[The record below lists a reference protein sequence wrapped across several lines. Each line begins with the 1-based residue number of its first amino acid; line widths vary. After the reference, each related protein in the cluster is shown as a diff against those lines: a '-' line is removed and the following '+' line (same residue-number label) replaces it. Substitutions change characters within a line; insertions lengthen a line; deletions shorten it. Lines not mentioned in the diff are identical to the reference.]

1 MKNRNIFRLTLYL
14 LLLIGLFLPFITQAE
29 EEIQES
35 QYLSKAVLCK
45 DVEEKEPV
53 FETTSFRV
61 WDEKAVS
68 WIRFTYQSQEPFM
81 ITWEWVDPEGKIYHV
96 GEIQMEA
103 GDYKNYRTW
112 YWINIQDHYA
122 ANLLGDWKIRI
133 SVDNILLAVKDF
145 SIEL

>member
-14 LLLIGLFLPFITQAE
+14 LLLIGLFLPFIAQAE
-29 EEIQES
+29 EVIQES

-61 WDEKAVS
+61 WDEKVVS
-68 WIRFTYQSQEPFM
+68 WLRFTYDLPEPFKV
-81 ITWEWVDPEGKIYHV
+81 TWEWVDPEGKIYHV
-96 GEIQMEA
+96 GELEMEP
-103 GDYKNYRTW
+103 GDYQNYRTW

-122 ANLLGDWKIRI
+122 AKLLGDWKVRI
-133 SVDNILLAVKDF
+133 HIDNILVAVKDF
-145 SIEL
+145 TIE